1 MRRPTAAAT
10 TATTT
15 STTRAASTDDIHV
28 YGGASAGRHG
38 TPVPPV
44 GARGRNQGP
53 HIAKMDIF
61 HDIFIASGREKL
73 AMELAC
79 GLEVIELESS

>member
-1 MRRPTAAAT
+1 
-10 TATTT
+10 
-15 STTRAASTDDIHV
+15 
-28 YGGASAGRHG
+28 
-38 TPVPPV
+38 
-44 GARGRNQGP
+44 
-53 HIAKMDIF
+53 MDIF